1 MQIPALKIGM
11 KANREGFKETNKNN
25 LTKKKLKKGKKQ
37 NKNTHTHTQNGL
49 IMEEKICTSCKMLT

>member
-25 LTKKKLKKGKKQ
+25 LTKKKLKKEK
-37 NKNTHTHTQNGL
+37 NKTKTHTHTQNGL

>member
-37 NKNTHTHTQNGL
+37 NKNTHTHTKRINNGRKNL
-49 IMEEKICTSCKMLT
+49 Y